1 MTPALLCLL
10 LLAAPAPALGCRSG
24 GEDADL
30 LTTPAPVESLPPDL
44 NTTSVTS
51 NQTSML
57 GEEEAELEDTLV
69 SILVDT
75 KRYTDIA
82 GYGLAMRIF
91 SGT

>member
-30 LTTPAPVESLPPDL
+30 LTTAAPVESLAPEL

-51 NQTSML
+51 DQTSML
-57 GEEEAELEDTLV
+57 GKK
-69 SILVDT
+69 S
-75 KRYTDIA
+75 
-82 GYGLAMRIF
+82 
-91 SGT
+91 

>member
-10 LLAAPAPALGCRSG
+10 LLAAPALGCRSG

-30 LTTPAPVESLPPDL
+30 LTTPAPVESLAAEL

-51 NQTSML
+51 DQTSML

-75 KRYTDIA
+75 KR
-82 GYGLAMRIF
+82 
-91 SGT
+91 

>member
-30 LTTPAPVESLPPDL
+30 LTT
-44 NTTSVTS
+44 TSVTS
-51 NQTSML
+51 NQASML
-57 GEEEAELEDTLV
+57 GEEEAEFDDTMV

-75 KRYTDIA
+75 KR
-82 GYGLAMRIF
+82 
-91 SGT
+91 

>member
-1 MTPALLCLL
+1 MTPAHLSLL

-30 LTTPAPVESLPPDL
+30 LTTAAPMESLPPDL

-51 NQTSML
+51 NQASML
-57 GEEEAELEDTLV
+57 GEEEAELDDTLV

-75 KRYTDIA
+75 KR
-82 GYGLAMRIF
+82 
-91 SGT
+91 